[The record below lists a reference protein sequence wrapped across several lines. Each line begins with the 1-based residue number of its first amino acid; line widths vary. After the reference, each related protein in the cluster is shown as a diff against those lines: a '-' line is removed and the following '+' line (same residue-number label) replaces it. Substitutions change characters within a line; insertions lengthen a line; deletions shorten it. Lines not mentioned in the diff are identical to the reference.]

1 MRAHLHK
8 KYLAPPK
15 NCVWVCA
22 REPVCVCVYLSR
34 RPITWWCIVL
44 YMLLQALSFSS
55 WLSNEHERPGTRE
68 RERAL
73 SSKFLRS
80 VSFGSSS
87 QAYIYSRREVVFVVR
102 RTKNERRTS
111 HTGEC
116 AGEVKTK
123 KKTLFDVDEV
133 ARASSLILL
142 HASADGSTKCSS
154 KLLISVFFFF
164 FPFFFVKARKLRKKR
179 LSFEFR
185 EK

>member
-1 MRAHLHK
+1 MK
-8 KYLAPPK
+8 D
-15 NCVWVCA
+15 
-22 REPVCVCVYLSR
+22 RE
-34 RPITWWCIVL
+34 
-44 YMLLQALSFSS
+44 
-55 WLSNEHERPGTRE
+55 RE

-73 SSKFLRS
+73 SSKFSRS

-102 RTKNERRTS
+102 RTKNEGRR
-111 HTGEC
+111 TGEC

-164 FPFFFVKARKLRKKR
+164 FPFF
-179 LSFEFR
+179 LS
-185 EK
+185 KHGS